1 MGLHLPNV
9 LTWLAPA
16 LLGGFFSVAHAD
28 TLETRHATI
37 EHAGEH

>member
-1 MGLHLPNV
+1 MGLHLPSV
-9 LTWLAPA
+9 LTCLAPV

-37 EHAGEH
+37 